1 MTTDP
6 TPETPDSAPAPG
18 HPAEETSRHT
28 TGGREA
34 VTLPGSLLDTL
45 TIAGIVLDE
54 AGRVL
59 LWGSGAERLFGHSA
73 EAVTGR
79 PVTQLLGPGRPRRL
93 AEMWLRHPGG
103 PDWSGS
109 LPVRFA
115 DGLLRRAEFRAQW
128 TAGMGGD
135 PRALVIAADTGTVRR
150 LETDLALSAA
160 IVDQSPLA
168 IGLFDAKLHWVR
180 ANAAL
185 QEMVGVPADRLIGH
199 GFGEVLR
206 ETDLSVI
213 EEALRHVLETGEP
226 LLGQSVTAR
235 PPADPAHEHVWSVSY
250 YRVAVP
256 RGRTCGVVGLAID
269 ITERRNAVAGLAA
282 ARSRLALIAEA
293 GAAIGTTLDLATTAR
308 ELADATVTRLA
319 DLATVDIL
327 EAVLDEAPGASVA
340 REGPARFRTLAA
352 TACDGSQGACAAYPV
367 GKAGSYDASPI
378 VTGVVRTGKGRLLP
392 RLGPDQLQGIARD
405 DEAAAILRDTGVHS
419 ALVVPLTARGDVLG
433 TLTLCRT
440 RNRSPFDTDD
450 LALAT
455 ELAARAAI
463 SVDNAR
469 LYSRERNTA
478 LILQRSM
485 RPQLPEGDDIDVALR
500 YLPAISEAGGD
511 WCDVLRL
518 PGGRIGLVVGDV
530 MGKGV
535 HAAAIMGQLRSTI
548 RALARL
554 DLTPDALLGH
564 LEDTVESLG
573 DTTATCVY
581 AILDPVAG
589 HCDIASA
596 GHLPPVLV
604 QPDGTAELLDLPNAV
619 PLGVGG
625 VPFTSHRRDLRDGA
639 TIALFTDG
647 LVEER
652 DAPID
657 AGLNAMRD
665 LLQDVSGSLE
675 ETCDRVLHGL
685 RPTTPTDDVALLLA
699 RNHRPR

>member
-1 MTTDP
+1 MTHDR
-6 TPETPDSAPAPG
+6 APVS
-18 HPAEETSRHT
+18 T
-28 TGGREA
+28 GREA
-34 VTLPGSLLDTL
+34 VTLADGLLETL
-45 TIAGIVLDE
+45 TLAGIVLDGT
-54 AGRVL
+54 GRVL
-59 LWGSGAERLFGHSA
+59 LWGSGAERLFGHVA
-73 EAVTGR
+73 ADVTGR

-93 AEMWLRHPGG
+93 AEMWLRQPGG
-103 PDWSGS
+103 PDWSGG

-115 DGLLRRAEFRAQW
+115 DGVLRRAEFRAQW
-128 TAGMGGD
+128 TVGMDGA
-135 PRALVIAADTGTVRR
+135 PHALVIAADTATVRR

-168 IGLFDAKLHWVR
+168 IALFDAKIHWLR
-180 ANAAL
+180 ANPAL
-185 QEMVGVPADRLIGH
+185 QKMVGLPADRLIGH
-199 GFGEVLR
+199 RFGEVMR
-206 ETDLSVI
+206 DTDLSSI
-213 EEALRHVLETGEP
+213 EGALRHVLDTGEP
-226 LLGQSVTAR
+226 LLGQIVSAR
-235 PPADPAHEHVWSVSY
+235 PLADPAHEHVWSVSY

-256 RGRTCGVVGLAID
+256 GGRTCGVVGSAID
-269 ITERRNAVAGLAA
+269 VTEPRNAVAGLAA

-293 GAAIGTTLDLATTAR
+293 GASIGTTLDLATTAR
-308 ELADATVTRLA
+308 ELAGVTVPRLA
-319 DLATVDIL
+319 DLAAVDIL
-327 EAVLDEAPGASVA
+327 EAVLDEAPGPPSA

-352 TACDGSQGACAAYPV
+352 LACDSTQAGCAAYPV
-367 GKAGSYDASPI
+367 GEAGSYDASPI
-378 VTGVVRTGKGRLLP
+378 VTGVVRTGKSRLLP
-392 RLGPDQLQGIARD
+392 RLGPDQLRGIARD
-405 DEAAAILRDTGVHS
+405 DQAAAVLRDTGVTS
-419 ALVVPLTARGDVLG
+419 ALIVPLTARGDVLG

-440 RNRSPFDTDD
+440 RHRSPFDTDD

-469 LYSRERNTA
+469 LYGRERNIA

-485 RPQLPEGDDIDVALR
+485 RPQLPEGNDLDVALR

-554 DLTPDALLGH
+554 DLPPDALLGH

-581 AILDPVAG
+581 AICDPVG
-589 HCDIASA
+589 GYCDIASA

-604 QPDGTAELLDLPNAV
+604 QPDGAAELVNLPNAV

-625 VPFTSHRRDLRDGA
+625 VPFTTHRRDLRDGA
-639 TIALFTDG
+639 TIALYTDG

-657 AGLNAMRD
+657 TGLRAICE
-665 LLQDVSGSLE
+665 LLQDPPVSLE